1 MNAGATKMLT
11 RRYLFLTLFFALS
24 AVVFYTAKNTG
35 YYVDIE
41 LLALGEE
48 ALNFRLKR
56 LNGEKHQLNDLHGAV
71 AWIIFGRTDDDRTFI
86 QLNEARDIAEHFK
99 EWDLRILFLSQSQN
113 PADLQQYVDE
123 NGCAAAIMLD
133 KGNRVADKYHVE
145 HLPTSYLIDKTGFIR
160 SVQRGVVRA
169 DDVRFMGLIQE
180 QLRSGTRNAPKK

>member
-1 MNAGATKMLT
+1 MLT
-11 RRYLFLTLFFALS
+11 RRYLSLTLFFALS
-24 AVVFYTAKNTG
+24 AVVLFTAKNTG
-35 YYVDIE
+35 FYVDME
-41 LLALGEE
+41 LLALSEE
-48 ALNFRLKR
+48 APNFKLER
-56 LNGEKHQLNDLHGAV
+56 LNGGKQQLKDMHGAV
-71 AWIIFGRTDDDRTFI
+71 VWIIFGRTDDERTII
-86 QLNEARDIAEHFK
+86 QLNEARNIAEHFK

-160 SVQRGVVRA
+160 TVHRGFVRA
-169 DDVRFMGLIQE
+169 EDKRFMGLVEE